1 MGIIVKYYGY
11 NLIKYFGGMSMT
23 SLSIKNKKD
32 IIKAIENTMLVVLG
46 TVVLAFGTVFFI
58 IPFELV
64 TGGVSGIG
72 IIINRVFDSLGWF
85 TNLSTEFYAS
95 FVNWIFF
102 FIGLIC
108 LGKSFAMKTL
118 VSTIVYPIA
127 LSLASL
133 LVKDNVMNGFFNL
146 ASYTEFSQ
154 IGIVI
159 ATVFGGAAIGTGCAL
174 TFLGGGSTGGVD
186 IIVLAVTKHFKKLK
200 SSVLFFV
207 VDSSI
212 IIAGMFVLDN
222 LIVSLLG
229 IISAFICAIT
239 IDRLFIGESGA
250 FIAYVVSDE
259 YEKINEAVIRR
270 LARTTTMINATGG
283 YSGDEKVML
292 SVTFGRNQYAE
303 FTAIVSEID
312 KSAFITVHRAHEIG
326 GEGWTK
332 HDDPDHHE
340 GISIP
345 RYEKKSVE
353 NANPGTTDEA
363 TSKTDNTDPV

>member
-1 MGIIVKYYGY
+1 MGII
-11 NLIKYFGGMSMT
+11 LINILGGMSMT

-32 IIKAIENTMLVVLG
+32 IIKAVENTLLIILG
-46 TVVLAFGTVFFI
+46 TFSLAFGTVFFI

-72 IIINRVFDSLGWF
+72 IIINRVFDSFGWF
-85 TNLSTEFYAS
+85 PNLSTEFYAS
-95 FVNWIFF
+95 VVNWIFF
-102 FIGLIC
+102 FIGLIF

-133 LVKDNVMNGFFNL
+133 LVHDNVMNGFFNL
-146 ASYTEFSQ
+146 VNYTDFSQ
-154 IGIVI
+154 IGIII
-159 ATVFGGAAIGTGCAL
+159 ATIFGGAAIGTGCAL

-186 IIVLAVTKHFKKLK
+186 IIVLTVTKYYKKIK

-207 VDSSI
+207 VDSTI
-212 IIAGMFVLDN
+212 IIVGMFAINN

-239 IDRLFIGESGA
+239 IDRLFVGESGA
-250 FIAYVVSDE
+250 FIAYIVSDK
-259 YEKINEAVIRR
+259 YEEINEAVIHR
-270 LARTTTMINATGG
+270 LARTTTMIDATGG

-292 SVTFGRNQYAE
+292 TVTFGRNQYAE
-303 FTAIVSEID
+303 FFAMMSEID
-312 KSAFITVHRAHEIG
+312 KSAFITIHRAHEIG

-332 HDDPDHHE
+332 HEDPHHPE
-340 GISIP
+340 GAKIP
-345 RYEKKSVE
+345 RQEKK
-353 NANPGTTDEA
+353 AAYKTDTNCVDGDE
-363 TSKTDNTDPV
+363 KPNDNTDPV